1 MVPGTPKRMSVQK
14 NIYHFI
20 PLAALILLFQGSSVG
35 TKDSLRPAAQMHE
48 MRASHSA
55 TLLLDGKVLIAG
67 GFKKVHTYAQ
77 EYFSNSELYD
87 PATNTFTSG
96 GALTTA
102 RCGHT
107 ATLLHD
113 GKVFIA
119 GGGNDQPLA
128 GCEIYDPGKNLFTAT
143 GSMSIPRQG
152 HTATQLQNGNVLV
165 VGGGSAK
172 STAEIFNV
180 TTGRFEPT
188 GNLHQ
193 NRNGHSATLLP
204 DGRVL
209 IVGGATG
216 EERGRTVL
224 SSAEIFDPATGKFT
238 KTASMST
245 NRYKH
250 AAILL
255 PDSTVLIVGGSNE
268 HDWTGQY
275 NSAELF
281 HARRNAFSRV
291 GDMAGKRFK
300 LPNGVTM
307 LQDGSVLVAG
317 GGRTIELYNR
327 ASHSF
332 SPVAQFDEPHFYST
346 VTRLNDGNVL
356 IAGGYDTR
364 PQSTDNVW
372 IYKPGDI
379 APVPA
384 R

>member
-1 MVPGTPKRMSVQK
+1 MLLRR
-14 NIYHFI
+14 NIFRI
-20 PLAALILLFQGSSVG
+20 ALVLSLAVIILLFQGSSVG
-35 TKDSLRPAAQMHE
+35 TKDTLRPAATMHE

-55 TLLLDGKVLIAG
+55 TVLSDGRVLIAG

-77 EYFSNSELYD
+77 EYFSTSELYD
-87 PATNTFTSG
+87 PATNTFSSG

-113 GKVFIA
+113 GRVFIA
-119 GGGNDQPLA
+119 GGGNDQSLA
-128 GCEIYDPGKNLFTAT
+128 GCEIYDPGKNLFTPI
-143 GSMSIPRQG
+143 GSMSTPRQG
-152 HTATQLQNGNVLV
+152 HTATQLRNGNILL
-165 VGGGSAK
+165 VGGGTAK
-172 STAEIFNV
+172 STTEIFNV
-180 TTGRFEPT
+180 TTSRFEPT
-188 GNLHQ
+188 GSLHQ

-216 EERGRTVL
+216 QERGRSVL
-224 SSAEIFDPATGKFT
+224 SSAEIYDPATGKFT
-238 KTASMST
+238 KTAGMIT

-281 HARRNAFSRV
+281 NPRRNSFSRV
-291 GDMAGKRFK
+291 GDMSVKRFK
-300 LPNGVTM
+300 LPNGVAM

-317 GGRTIELYNR
+317 GGRTIEIYNR

-332 SPVAQFDEPHFYST
+332 STVGQFDEPRYYST

-379 APVPA
+379 APASA